1 MEYRKS
7 SHAVFLLTYHM
18 VFVTKYRKPVI
29 TEEIGD
35 FMKPL
40 AAYLCSG
47 LGGELISAET
57 DCDHIHLLVALPP
70 DVAPV
75 TAVRSLKTQ
84 LSKQVRSEF
93 TEEVTKSIWGSSF
106 WSDSYFLATTGS
118 VSLETVKKY
127 IEGQHT
133 DAHKRKYV
141 KSGKYRKKKSDSSH
155 GQT

>member
-7 SHAVFLLTYHM
+7 SHAVYLLTYHM
-18 VFVTKYRKPVI
+18 IFVTKYRKPVI
-29 TEEIGD
+29 TEEVSD

-40 AAYLCSG
+40 ASYLCSG
-47 LGGELISAET
+47 LGGELVSAET
-57 DCDHIHLLVALPP
+57 DRDHIHLLVALPP

-84 LSKQVRSEF
+84 LSRQVRAEFSEKVAK
-93 TEEVTKSIWGSSF
+93 TLWGSSF

-127 IEGQHT
+127 IEGQRT
-133 DAHKRKYV
+133 DAHKRRYV
-141 KSGKYRKKKSDSSH
+141 KSGKYRNKKSDSSH